1 MINTQ
6 RVQLTATELAS
17 EDSPQDQATINH
29 RAGRVL
35 KAPVCFSPPVLR
47 RLCNPFLPCYPFRL
61 LFGRHQYYAT
71 SKRIHLKNQDTLS
84 AASTAKSSYSINQ
97 GSAAGTQQ
105 WLTSEGASEK
115 KQWKMYQKIIEHR
128 AQSRLKESLTLKSQ
142 TPRKLEGKLEFS
154 SLGGAG

>member
-115 KQWKMYQKIIEHR
+115 SNGKCIKKLLNIV
-128 AQSRLKESLTLKSQ
+128 LNLVL
-142 TPRKLEGKLEFS
+142 RKV
-154 SLGGAG
+154 